1 MVCLTSK
8 KADPNVGHRYII
20 FKKAILAS
28 SGDIPESELYDLT
41 ISLFQ
46 SKMEDKNISNAE
58 CIMDRNL
65 NFD

>member
-8 KADPNVGHRYII
+8 KADPNVGQRYII

-46 SKMEDKNISNAE
+46 SKKEKIYE
-58 CIMDRNL
+58 
-65 NFD
+65 